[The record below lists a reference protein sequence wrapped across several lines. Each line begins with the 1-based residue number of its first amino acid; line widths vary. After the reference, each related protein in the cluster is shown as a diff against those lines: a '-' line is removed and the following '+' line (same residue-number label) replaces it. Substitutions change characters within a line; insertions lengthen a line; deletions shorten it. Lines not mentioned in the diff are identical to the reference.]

1 MARVFLSTLAR
12 QDVRDILADLSERA
26 GSAVARR
33 YGDDFKRIYRS
44 LAQFPAGGSPRRS
57 LGSDV
62 RVKIV
67 YPYVVFYE
75 DAADTV
81 MILRILHG
89 HRDITVD
96 LLARSG
102 GVAPPR
108 RG

>member
-1 MARVFLSTLAR
+1 MARVQLSALAR

-33 YGDDFKRIYRS
+33 YGADFKRIYRS

-57 LGSDV
+57 LGPDV

-75 DAADTV
+75 NAADTV

-96 LLARSG
+96 LLGRSR